1 MDARRDVAQGRK
13 NNMLHQKVGSRGD
26 GIFACCSC
34 NVVVASGSLLTPEI
48 QGRCF
53 ALMFAA
59 WELLK

>member
-34 NVVVASGSLLTPEI
+34 NAVVASGSLLTPE
-48 QGRCF
+48 
-53 ALMFAA
+53 
-59 WELLK
+59 